1 MTSVELKNVVGL
13 KPNGMVDVSSDDVS
27 EHSMYIIDICD
38 DEATICYCHS
48 LDEAKPLVR
57 EYTDIPLP

>member
-1 MTSVELKNVVGL
+1 M
-13 KPNGMVDVSSDDVS
+13 SSDDVS

-38 DEATICYCHS
+38 DEATICYCRS